1 MCRAPGLTVSASDT
15 DGGLVRS
22 IVLIVRVQVFTGLIL
37 VGATWLWSDSASAL
51 ASAFGAGLGVLGT
64 LVSARGVWR
73 TGGGQIAKGVP
84 SLAPIYLGALQKLL
98 VVAVGVAFALVV
110 LDLQPMFLL
119 IGLILSQ
126 FGYLVASIWSLAGD
140 R

>member
-1 MCRAPGLTVSASDT
+1 LKVSASGT

-22 IVLIVRVQVFTGLIL
+22 IVLIVRLQVFTGLIL
-37 VGATWLWSDSASAL
+37 VGATWLWSEPASAM
-51 ASAFGAGLGVLGT
+51 AAAFGAALGVLGT

-73 TGGGQIAKGVP
+73 TGNGPGAKGVP

-98 VVAVGVAFALVV
+98 IVAVGVTFGLVV
-110 LDLQPMFLL
+110 LDLDAMFLL